1 MYTGPDS
8 TPYMSVIPP
17 WPLLVVKLREAGLN
31 NEADLIAA
39 ALESIGW
46 RG

>member
-1 MYTGPDS
+1 MYMGPDS
-8 TPYMSVIPP
+8 NPFMSVIPP
-17 WPLLVVKLREAGLN
+17 WPLLVIKLREMGIN
-31 NEADLIAA
+31 SESDLIAE